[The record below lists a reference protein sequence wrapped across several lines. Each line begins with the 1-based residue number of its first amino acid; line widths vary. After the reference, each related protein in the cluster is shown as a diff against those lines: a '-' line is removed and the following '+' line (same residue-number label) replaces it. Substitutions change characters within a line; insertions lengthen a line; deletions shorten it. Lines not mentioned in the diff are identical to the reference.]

1 MFNHAFANYN
11 LPWQLHIVG
20 RLFQFHSSH
29 NTSKTTTDTVSTRSS
44 SFRNDRPIR
53 LATRPTNEVMLR
65 KDSEPK
71 TLRSNSKVLKPID
84 PSFILAPPA
93 LAVSLTLAT
102 RSSRLIPSPT
112 G

>member
-1 MFNHAFANYN
+1 MFNHAIANYN

-29 NTSKTTTDTVSTRSS
+29 NTIKTITDTIRTRSS
-44 SFRNDRPIR
+44 SFKNDRPIR

-65 KDSEPK
+65 KDSEPR
-71 TLRSNSKVLKPID
+71 TLRSNSNVPKPTD
-84 PSFILAPPA
+84 PSFIVAAPA
-93 LAVSLTLAT
+93 LAVSLTLVT
-102 RSSRLIPSPT
+102 RSPRLIPSPT